1 MNNNWNL
8 EKLERQAAK
17 NQKFDDYVLNMSG
30 ILKYQN
36 LNVLDVGCSNGFKTK
51 LLFDK
56 YDNITYIKGIDIDD
70 NAIKEAKENFKN
82 DSRYNFELKDICDL
96 KREEKYDIINL
107 SYVLQHLE
115 NPEKVLINL
124 REKLTDRGVIIIKV
138 PDDSF
143 KFCYPDPEDLLHKIF
158 DLYEK
163 QIMINQNVTKNTD
176 RYIGKKVYGYL
187 NNSKFKN
194 IKLFYS
200 ISDTVGKNLEQ
211 KMQLFNSSIAFRSAI
226 NRKNISDKTK
236 TEMKSLLDKL
246 KNQFSKEE
254 FYYTMSVLYYIAN
267 K

>member
-1 MNNNWNL
+1 
-8 EKLERQAAK
+8 
-17 NQKFDDYVLNMSG
+17 
-30 ILKYQN
+30 
-36 LNVLDVGCSNGFKTK
+36 
-51 LLFDK
+51 
-56 YDNITYIKGIDIDD
+56 
-70 NAIKEAKENFKN
+70 
-82 DSRYNFELKDICDL
+82 
-96 KREEKYDIINL
+96 
-107 SYVLQHLE
+107 
-115 NPEKVLINL
+115 
-124 REKLTDRGVIIIKV
+124 
-138 PDDSF
+138 
-143 KFCYPDPEDLLHKIF
+143 
-158 DLYEK
+158 
-163 QIMINQNVTKNTD
+163 MINQNVTKNTD

-200 ISDTVGKNLEQ
+200 ISDTVGKTLEQ